1 MKRAAASCARTI
13 LGHVGRGLAVILP
26 LGASLWVLWWA
37 FVLVDEIV
45 PIERL
50 VGREIRGLGLAT
62 VLVAALLVG
71 LLTNEPGV
79 RRIVRKGEG
88 VLLKIP
94 LFKLV
99 YSTFRDCASGL
110 LVKKRFDRP
119 VLVRIGGGFDAEV
132 IGFVTRE
139 NLESLGI
146 LGKVAVY
153 FPQAYNIG
161 GNVLL
166 LPSERLTPIDADSAL
181 VLSFVVTGGIASADL
196 QPDAGPLLSP
206 RGGRPRGVPA
216 SSTG

>member
-1 MKRAAASCARTI
+1 VKHDGASWART
-13 LGHVGRGLAVILP
+13 LAGHVGRGLALLLP
-26 LGASLWVLWWA
+26 LGATLWVLWWC

-45 PIERL
+45 PTERL
-50 VGREIRGLGLAT
+50 IGREIRGIGIAA
-62 VLVAALLVG
+62 VLVIALLVG
-71 LLTNEPGV
+71 LLANEPV
-79 RRIVRKGEG
+79 MRRIMRRGEG
-88 VLLKIP
+88 LLLRIP

-99 YSTFRDCASGL
+99 YSTFRDCATAL

-119 VLVRIGGGFDAEV
+119 VLVKIGGGLDAEV

-139 NLESLGI
+139 NLESIGI

-166 LPSERLTPIDADSAL
+166 LPRDRLTPIDADSAL

-196 QPDAGPLLSP
+196 QPGAGPLLAP
-206 RGGRPRGVPA
+206 RGGRPTGVPA
-216 SSTG
+216 SSSG